1 MNDLIKT
8 YAEKIKKQAERNV
21 NPVGVLVGRSIQS
34 ILLADRHQAIVTLAE
49 TATTNQGEAERY
61 EEDQD

>member
-8 YAEKIKKQAERNV
+8 YAEKMAERNV

-49 TATTNQGEAERY
+49 TATTNQSEVERD